1 MQDHEGYWQ
10 GPAVL
15 REQVCR
21 RGGLGMSKDPF
32 GNKKQITLFLP
43 AELKAKLEQE
53 AERKGMQV
61 NEVLSIILYDY
72 FFESVEP
79 E

>member
-1 MQDHEGYWQ
+1 
-10 GPAVL
+10 
-15 REQVCR
+15 
-21 RGGLGMSKDPF
+21 MSKDPF
-32 GNKKQITLFLP
+32 GNKKQITLYLH

>member
-1 MQDHEGYWQ
+1 
-10 GPAVL
+10 
-15 REQVCR
+15 
-21 RGGLGMSKDPF
+21 MSKDPF
-32 GNKKQITLFLP
+32 GNKKQITLYLP